1 VTEKAFFPTRAS
13 SGCRQEVLIYFSMS
27 VPLSR
32 IVTLAVAVLVLGAAA
47 TASAAPKKNTAKPGA
62 ERTTTSATMCD
73 DGTPIIM
80 QGLECP
86 RRPAR
91 GEQQEQKQPTQ
102 RAERPRVTPRGS
114 GGPYVAT
121 PLRTP
126 SLTLTQPSVGPYIP
140 PPVNNPSE
148 RINQLNQSFPL
159 DRGLGNNPSD
169 RDAYIRYNLN
179 R

>member
-1 VTEKAFFPTRAS
+1 
-13 SGCRQEVLIYFSMS
+13 VLIYMGMS
-27 VPLSR
+27 VPLFR
-32 IVTLAVAVLVLGAAA
+32 IVTLAFAVLVLAAAA
-47 TASAAPKKNTAKPGA
+47 TASAAPKKRGA
-62 ERTTTSATMCD
+62 ERTTTPITMCD

-80 QGLECP
+80 QGMDCP

-91 GEQQEQKQPTQ
+91 REEQEQKQPTQ
-102 RAERPRVTPRGS
+102 RAERPRITGRGS
-114 GGPYVAT
+114 SGPYAPA

-126 SLTLTQPSVGPYIP
+126 SLTLTQPSAGPYIP

-148 RINQLNQSFPL
+148 RINQLNHSFPL
-159 DRGLGNNPSD
+159 NRGLGNNPTD

>member
-1 VTEKAFFPTRAS
+1 M
-13 SGCRQEVLIYFSMS
+13 LIYISMS

-32 IVTLAVAVLVLGAAA
+32 IVTLAVAVIVLGATA

-80 QGLECP
+80 QGLDCP

-114 GGPYVAT
+114 SGRYVAS
-121 PLRTP
+121 PQPTP

-159 DRGLGNNPSD
+159 NRGLGNNPTD

>member
-1 VTEKAFFPTRAS
+1 M
-13 SGCRQEVLIYFSMS
+13 LIYISMS

-62 ERTTTSATMCD
+62 ERATTSATMCD

-80 QGLECP
+80 QGLDCP

-91 GEQQEQKQPTQ
+91 RGEQEQEQKQPTQ

-114 GGPYVAT
+114 SGRYIASPQ
-121 PLRTP
+121 PTP

-159 DRGLGNNPSD
+159 NRGLGNNPTD

>member
-1 VTEKAFFPTRAS
+1 
-13 SGCRQEVLIYFSMS
+13 VLIYIGMS
-27 VPLSR
+27 VQLSR
-32 IVTLAVAVLVLGAAA
+32 IVTLAVATVVLGATA
-47 TASAAPKKNTAKPGA
+47 TASAAPKKSGA

-80 QGLECP
+80 QGLDCP
-86 RRPAR
+86 RRPVR
-91 GEQQEQKQPTQ
+91 GEQQEQNQPTE

-114 GGPYVAT
+114 SGRYIASPQ
-121 PLRTP
+121 PTP
-126 SLTLTQPSVGPYIP
+126 SVTLTQPSVGPYIP

-159 DRGLGNNPSD
+159 NRGLGNNPTD
-169 RDAYIRYNLN
+169 RDSYIRYNLN

>member
-1 VTEKAFFPTRAS
+1 MR
-13 SGCRQEVLIYFSMS
+13 
-27 VPLSR
+27 VPLSGM
-32 IVTLAVAVLVLGAAA
+32 VTLALAALVLGAAA
-47 TASAAPKKNTAKPGA
+47 TASARPKKPSAEQTAQ
-62 ERTTTSATMCD
+62 TTTC

-80 QGLECP
+80 QGMDCP

-91 GEQQEQKQPTQ
+91 AEEGKQPTQ

-114 GGPYVAT
+114 SGPYIAP

-126 SLTLTQPSVGPYIP
+126 SLTLTQPSAAPYIP

-159 DRGLGNNPSD
+159 NGGLGNNPTD
-169 RDAYIRYNLN
+169 RDAYIRYNFN